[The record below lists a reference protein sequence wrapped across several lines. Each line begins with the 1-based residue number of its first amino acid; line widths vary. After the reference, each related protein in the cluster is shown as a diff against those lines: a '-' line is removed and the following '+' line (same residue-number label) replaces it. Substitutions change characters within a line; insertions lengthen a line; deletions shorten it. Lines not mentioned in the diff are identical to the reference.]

1 MSLVEQ
7 KINFSIAF
15 REQHVQRDV
24 TRFSTGKRGQFDLT
38 VFNLLR
44 LFLARQS
51 GKLCLVSHGCYGFS
65 VLQSELGRIGKTLD
79 KVDDREVWFVDSEEV
94 FKKTEPEKPSDLKR
108 ICDEQL
114 SEEMPD
120 CPTTEEQNICLV
132 KVVLKNLDKF
142 LSNLKCEVVS
152 APEQEE
158 VITESEPEASESDDE
173 STFYGAHKTQVY
185 LDLEATGLRQS
196 KITELCM
203 VAVTID
209 SLQASE
215 IGSVPRI
222 VDKLVLLVDPDK
234 TIEDHASSITKL
246 NNQIIEESFKP
257 KFNAQTSEII
267 AAFLERQASPICLVA
282 HNGMDFD
289 FPLLKKHIRASNSNQ
304 AIFSEIR
311 CSDSLLGMR
320 KLRGRVRQSCKLE
333 DVFRRS
339 FPRTPSTNQHQAEDD
354 VIKLMKIVRLN
365 YLLGSW
371 INNNY
376 RKFSIF

>member
-1 MSLVEQ
+1 MTICIDPKAKLDS
-7 KINFSIAF
+7 
-15 REQHVQRDV
+15 DV
-24 TRFSTGKRGQFDLT
+24 ANTYNVTSQDFQLAKRGQFDLK

-44 LFLARQS
+44 LFLDRQS
-51 GKLCLVSHGCYGFS
+51 GIASFELV
-65 VLQSELGRIGKTLD
+65 T
-79 KVDDREVWFVDSEEV
+79 
-94 FKKTEPEKPSDLKR
+94 
-108 ICDEQL
+108 
-114 SEEMPD
+114 
-120 CPTTEEQNICLV
+120 
-132 KVVLKNLDKF
+132 
-142 LSNLKCEVVS
+142 

-158 VITESEPEASESDDE
+158 VFTESETESESKPETSESDDE
-173 STFYGAHKTQVY
+173 SPFYAYGTPISAHKTQVY

-196 KITELCM
+196 KITEICM
-203 VAVTID
+203 VAVTTD
-209 SLQASE
+209 SLDASE
-215 IGSVPRI
+215 TGSVPRI

-246 NNQIIEESFKP
+246 NNRIIEESFKP

-289 FPLLKKHIRASNSNQ
+289 FPLLKRHIRSSNYNPT
-304 AIFSEIR
+304 IFSELR
-311 CSDSLLGMR
+311 CADSLLGMR
-320 KLRGRVRQSCKLE
+320 KLRGRARQSCKLE

-365 YLLGSW
+365 YLLRGW